1 MRYLGIVLVLM
12 TLTACNTASGPQI
25 IGHRGAM
32 GYETENTVASVR
44 KAMELGVDMIEID
57 VFRIQSG
64 EIVVFHD
71 ERVERLTNGG
81 GNIEEFN
88 IVDLKRLTLDGGHKI
103 PQLQEILGAMD
114 HKLPLNIELKGAGTA
129 GRVQFITNYYVE
141 REGWQPGQF
150 LISSFNWDE
159 LREYRALDPNARIA
173 VLTEEDPLE
182 ALEVARELGAEAI
195 NPAAAS
201 VTAENVQAMHEAGF
215 RVNVWTVNDPEEF
228 QKLKAMGVDAVFT
241 DYPDRMR

>member
-32 GYETENTVASVR
+32 GYETENTVASVQ
-44 KAMELGVDMIEID
+44 KALELGVDMIEID
-57 VFRIQSG
+57 VFRIKSG

-81 GNIEEFN
+81 GRIEEYLMF
-88 IVDLKRLTLDGGHKI
+88 DLKKLLLDGGHQI
-103 PQLQEILGAMD
+103 PMLQEVLKAID
-114 HKLPLNIELKGAGTA
+114 HRVPLNIELKGAGTA
-129 GRVQFITNYYVE
+129 ERVHYITNYYTE
-141 REGWQPGQF
+141 REGWQPEQF

-159 LREYRALDPNARIA
+159 LRDYRALDTNARIA

-215 RVNVWTVNDPEEF
+215 RVNVWTVNEPEQY

-241 DYPDRMR
+241 DYPDRLR